1 MLMIQAQQL
10 PKRRGRSRRNAEQ
23 MTFVLVVLIP
33 MAIVFALFWIYPLL
47 NGLWGS
53 LTKWQGFNPNQPFVG
68 LDNYRAL
75 LKDPIFMVSLK
86 NTFVYTLM
94 YLPLSIVLALLLAI
108 AIEATGP
115 MRTFFRTVY
124 FLPVI
129 TSVIATAL
137 IWKWL
142 YQPQLGLFNQLL
154 ELVGLPRQRFLQST
168 TQALPSIVGYSL
180 WKDIGFNMVLF
191 MAGLSSIDRSFYEA
205 ARVDGANRWQVFGR
219 ITLPLLQ
226 PTLVFVL
233 VTGFIST
240 LQVFGPIYIMSGAQV
255 NSPPGGPNNATMV
268 LSVYQW
274 QTAFNELNLG
284 YGAAMG
290 MVLFAIILV
299 VTLFQSRFLRTSW
312 EY

>member
-1 MLMIQAQQL
+1 MLATLVPM
-10 PKRRGRSRRNAEQ
+10 
-23 MTFVLVVLIP
+23 VLVFGV
-33 MAIVFALFWIYPLL
+33 FWIYPLVS
-47 NGLWGS
+47 GAWGS
-53 LTKWQGFNPNQPFVG
+53 LTRWQGFNPSQPFVG
-68 LDNYRAL
+68 LENYRSL
-75 LKDPIFMVSLK
+75 VGDPIFRTSLK
-86 NTFVYTLM
+86 NTFVYTLL
-94 YLPLSIVLALLLAI
+94 YLPASISVALLLAL
-108 AIEATGP
+108 AIEATGKL
-115 MRTFFRTVY
+115 RTLFRTIY

-154 ELVGLPRQRFLQST
+154 ELIGLPRQRWLQSSS
-168 TQALPSIVGYSL
+168 QALASIALYAL
-180 WKDIGFNMVLF
+180 WKDVGFQMVLF
-191 MAGLSSIDRSFYEA
+191 MAGLSGIDRTYYEA
-205 ARVDGANRWQVFGR
+205 ARVDGANRWQMFWR

-226 PTLVFVL
+226 PTMIFVL
-233 VTGFIST
+233 VTGIINS

-268 LSVYQW
+268 VSVYQW

-290 MVLFAIILV
+290 IVLFAIILI
-299 VTLFQSRFLRTSW
+299 VTLLQARLLRTSW

>member
-1 MLMIQAQQL
+1 MIQAQRL
-10 PKRRGRSRRNAEQ
+10 PKQRRSRRNAEQ
-23 MTFVLVVLIP
+23 MIFVLVVLVP
-33 MAIVFALFWIYPLL
+33 MAIVFVLFWIYPLL

-53 LTKWQGFNPNQPFVG
+53 LTKWQGFNPNRPFVG

-75 LKDPIFMVSLK
+75 VKDRIFVVSLK
-86 NTFVYTLM
+86 NTLLYTAM
-94 YLPLSIVLALLLAI
+94 YLPLSIALALALAL
-108 AIEATGP
+108 AVEATGKL
-115 MRTFFRTVY
+115 RTLFRTIY

-142 YQPQLGLFNQLL
+142 YQPQLGLFNQIL
-154 ELVGLPRQRFLQST
+154 ELFGLPRQRFLQST

-180 WKDIGFNMVLF
+180 WKDVGFDMVLF

-205 ARVDGANRWQVFGR
+205 ARVDGANRRQIFWR

-226 PTLVFVL
+226 PTMIFVL
-233 VTGFIST
+233 VTGFINT

-290 MVLFAIILV
+290 MVLFAIILA
-299 VTLFQSRFLRTSW
+299 VTLLQSRFLRTSW